1 MATGRIRGG
10 LSDAARGEFMA
21 WWHGLTSETASGT
34 ARADRAV
41 LKRADTL
48 AAVACTPAYQ
58 RIYRRMAAAHDG
70 EAWRPHEQ
78 ERIAA
83 LIGLSAHVTK
93 KVPMSLPQAMSHH
106 AEGNDRNP
114 VSELRFTRLLESPDI
129 EALFT
134 GLRRSLPLIKNEVDP
149 ATLVDDICGWSDA
162 VKKRWAYAYKWPQR
176 SDG

>member
-1 MATGRIRGG
+1 MSAGRNNDV
-10 LSDAARGEFMA
+10 LSGPARAQFMA

-34 ARADRAV
+34 ARSDRAV
-41 LKRADTL
+41 LRRADTL

-58 RIYRRMAAAHDG
+58 RIYRRMAEAHDG
-70 EAWRPHEQ
+70 EAWGPYEQ
-78 ERIAA
+78 DRIAA
-83 LIGLSAHVTK
+83 LVGLSAHVTK

-114 VSELRFTRLLESPDI
+114 VSELRFTRLLEAPDM
-129 EALFT
+129 EALFA

-162 VKKRWAYAYKWPQR
+162 VKKRWAYAYRWPQR
-176 SDG
+176 ADG